1 MGIVEIELLSSL
13 LLLPD
18 TIAVEA
24 VYPTKT
30 HLTVQV
36 TCLLKNAACPLCQ
49 QPSERIDPRQLWA
62 NRG

>member
-1 MGIVEIELLSSL
+1 MGSVDAELLSSL

-18 TIAVEA
+18 DMGIEA

-36 TCLLKNAACPLCQ
+36 ASTLKSAFCPLCQ
-49 QPSERIDPRQLWA
+49 QSSERIHGSYGRSPLW
-62 NRG
+62 